1 LLLKKDEILVINNK
15 NEKIFSLINQGE
27 NMEGNIIVLLIM
39 TLYSNTLSRN
49 SYTSLVFQR
58 ITKLSKQ
65 YRHQISSFSL

>member
-27 NMEGNIIVLLIM
+27 NMEGNTIVLLVIA
-39 TLYSNTLSRN
+39 LYSNTLSRN